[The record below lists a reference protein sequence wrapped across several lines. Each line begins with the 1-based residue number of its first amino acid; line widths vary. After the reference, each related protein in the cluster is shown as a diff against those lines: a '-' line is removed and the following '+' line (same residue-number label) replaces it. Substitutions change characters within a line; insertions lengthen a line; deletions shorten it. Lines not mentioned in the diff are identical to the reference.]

1 MKAQLTRRK
10 FLTRTTAGAAGVG
23 VLAGALGATGVGSLI
38 GAGAEGLPATARSG
52 PLMVYVTDAAKGE
65 VTFLVGGQRVTR
77 HDPALVARLWKVVA
91 LAGVSVLDRC
101 R

>member
-1 MKAQLTRRK
+1 MAHLTRRK

-23 VLAGALGATGVGSLI
+23 VLAGALGVTGVGSLMNS
-38 GAGAEGLPATARSG
+38 GVEGLPAAALSG

-77 HDPALVARLWKVVA
+77 HDPALVASLWKVVA
-91 LAGVSVLDRC
+91 
-101 R
+101 